1 MSKTTNMNRT
11 KKSATAPKKKSST
24 PAGEAAGE
32 SVTSVKCAVCE
43 QTIVEGKEQA
53 LYCEGTCIA
62 AKPRFGIRRYYL
74 PSE

>member
-1 MSKTTNMNRT
+1 MNRT

-24 PAGEAAGE
+24 HAGEAAGE

-53 LYCEGTCIA
+53 LYCEGTC
-62 AKPRFGIRRYYL
+62 KQWFHRYCAGVGVNTV
-74 PSE
+74 PP